1 MSKNMGHE
9 GVLTSSCI
17 ALTTL
22 LSALTL
28 TGWIF
33 PAALRGIPVII
44 PPALPPAHRGA
55 LPG

>member
-33 PAALRGIPVII
+33 LLRS
-44 PPALPPAHRGA
+44 RGMTCNTQR
-55 LPG
+55 LHPH

>member
-1 MSKNMGHE
+1 MSRNMGYD
-9 GVLTSSCI
+9 GVLTSSAI

-33 PAALRGIPVII
+33 ILRSGGY
-44 PPALPPAHRGA
+44 L
-55 LPG
+55 

>member
-1 MSKNMGHE
+1 MLGSPTTPSVYVMSRNMGHE

-33 PAALRGIPVII
+33 VLRSGGY
-44 PPALPPAHRGA
+44 L
-55 LPG
+55 